1 MEPFKPFKPFKSFKP
16 QRFEY
21 ISYVAMHALE
31 GIKVVEFAAYAAG
44 PTVGKHLADHGA
56 TVVHLESRSRPDGF
70 RTHYP
75 PYKDNIYGLNRSGL
89 FALCNNDK
97 LDVTLNLKKA
107 PRATELAKRIVAWS
121 DVVIEN
127 FSPGTMKRLGLDYES
142 LRKVKPDLIML
153 SSSNL
158 GQTGPHANHPG
169 FGSQLSSLA
178 GFTNL
183 IGYADGPPQML
194 YGPYIDYI
202 AVAYGAVAILA
213 ALDHRD
219 RTCNGQHIDLA
230 QYESGLQFLT
240 PLLLD
245 YKVNGRVG
253 VRNGNRDPAAA
264 PHGAYPCKGED
275 SWCVMSIFSEAEW
288 QTLCRVMEN
297 PAWTQEKRFATLE
310 ARKKHEDELDGRIGQ
325 WTVQFT
331 ARDLIDRLQDAGL
344 RAGLVNTMRD
354 LFSDPQLT
362 HRTQWVEL
370 EHPEIG
376 QMHYQRPPFL
386 LTKTPPGPRNRDPLL
401 GEHNEVFY
409 KEMLSLPEKDY
420 RELVEEGVID

>member
-1 MEPFKPFKPFKSFKP
+1 ME
-16 QRFEY
+16 
-21 ISYVAMHALE
+21 ALK
-31 GIKVVEFAAYAAG
+31 GVKVVEFAAYAAG

-97 LDVTLNLKKA
+97 LGITLNLKKA
-107 PRATELAKRIVAWS
+107 PRATELARRIVAWS

-142 LRKVKPDLIML
+142 LRIVKPDLVML

-202 AVAYGAVAILA
+202 AVAYGAVATLA

-219 RTCNGQHIDLA
+219 RTGKGQYVDLA

-253 VRNGNRDPAAA
+253 VRDGNCDPVGV

-275 SWCVMSIFSEAEW
+275 SWCVLSVFSEVEW
-288 QTLCRVMEN
+288 QTLCQVMGN
-297 PAWTQEKRFATLE
+297 PAWTREGRFATQHS
-310 ARKKHEDELDGRIGQ
+310 RKEHEGDLDRRIGQ
-325 WTVQFT
+325 WTAQFT
-331 ARDLIDRLQDAGL
+331 ARELVKRLQAAGL
-344 RAGLVNTMRD
+344 RAGIVNTMRD

-362 HRTQWVEL
+362 HRNQWVEL

-386 LTKTPPGPRNRDPLL
+386 LTRTPPGPTNRDPLL

-409 KEMLSLPEKDY
+409 KKILGLAETEY

>member
-1 MEPFKPFKPFKSFKP
+1 ME
-16 QRFEY
+16 
-21 ISYVAMHALE
+21 ALK
-31 GIKVVEFAAYAAG
+31 GTKVVEFAAYAAG

-56 TVVHLESRSRPDGF
+56 TVVHMESKSRPDGF

-97 LDVTLNLKKA
+97 LDITLNLKKA
-107 PRATELAKRIVAWS
+107 PKATELAKRIVAWA

-127 FSPGTMKRLGLDYES
+127 FSPGTMKRLGLDYET
-142 LRKVKPDLIML
+142 LRQVNPDLVML

-158 GQTGPHANHPG
+158 GQAGPHANHPG

-178 GFTNL
+178 GFTHL
-183 IGYADGPPQML
+183 IGYRDGTPQML

-219 RTCNGQHIDLA
+219 RTGEGQHIDLA
-230 QYESGLQFLT
+230 QYESGLQFLI

-245 YKVNGRVG
+245 YKANGRV
-253 VRNGNRDPAAA
+253 RSRDGNRDPVAV

-275 SWCVMSIFSEAEW
+275 SWCALSVFSDAEW
-288 QTLCRVMEN
+288 QTLCTVLGD
-297 PAWTQEKRFATLE
+297 PAWAQEKRFATVKD
-310 ARKKHEDELDGRIGQ
+310 RKDNEDELDRRLGE
-325 WTVQFT
+325 WTAQFT
-331 ARDLIDRLQDAGL
+331 ARELTVNLQSAGL
-344 RAGLVNTMRD
+344 RAGIVNTMSD
-354 LFSDPQLT
+354 IYTDPQLT
-362 HRTQWVEL
+362 HRGQWIEL

-376 QMHYQRPPFL
+376 KMHYQRPPFI
-386 LTKTPPGPRNRDPLL
+386 LTKTPPGPSKRDPLL
-401 GEHNEVFY
+401 GEDNDYFY
-409 KEMLSLPEKDY
+409 IKALGLTEKEY
-420 RELVEEGVID
+420 RELVKEGVID